1 MFCMMKAMV
10 LIAFS
15 AFKCAESAIE
25 CIKSAVECD
34 ADNASLHFLQTAAA
48 APSSKKAARFPAAL
62 TAAGSEGTE
71 NKPQKDIG
79 FVYLAQG
86 PGQPPTW
93 FVELSRRLDVMTM
106 YLSYNDP
113 TVVKHKGI
121 TRGVHVPNTTWT
133 TGRNFLWQESQRLQ
147 ESLGGTFQYFIFVDD
162 DASVSWLRGSQR
174 MRWHDDIEG
183 WHRVY
188 DKIHGFLLEKQPAV
202 AALPVKTRWIDDW
215 CPNLKGSGYVANVS
229 ELVPLDQP
237 ICGASMDAI
246 WNAFHPTAAT
256 VLLPYFDDFD
266 TQSWWT
272 SQQLMILL
280 LEQTFEAYSTTI
292 PWAMAT
298 TNSSNGHSEY
308 PRGELDYPELLKFL
322 NRTVSPPL
330 RYTLQDRGTKTTQ
343 GTCELDC
350 WASRPSNITYNY
362 TQMLSSRAPRP

>member
-1 MFCMMKAMV
+1 MRAMV

-15 AFKCAESAIE
+15 AFKCAETAIE
-25 CIKSAVECD
+25 CLKSAVECD
-34 ADNASLHFLQTAAA
+34 ADSMNFLQTAGA

-79 FVYLAQG
+79 FVYLGQG

-93 FVELSRRLDVMTM
+93 FVELSRRPDVMTM
-106 YLSYNDP
+106 YLSYDDP

-147 ESLGGTFQYFIFVDD
+147 ESLGGAFQYFIFVDA
-162 DASVSWLRGSQR
+162 DASVSWLRGSQW
-174 MRWHDDIEG
+174 MQWHDDIEG

-202 AALPVKTRWIDDW
+202 AGLLLSQKHEKMKKRCGHFTLQGLDYVGPIHEHSAL
-215 CPNLKGSGYVANVS
+215 
-229 ELVPLDQP
+229 LDQP
-237 ICGASMDAI
+237 LCSASMDAI

-266 TQSWWT
+266 NQSWWT

-280 LEQTFEAYSTTI
+280 LEQTFEAYSTTL
-292 PWAMAT
+292 PWARAT
-298 TNSSNGHSEY
+298 SSNGHAEY
-308 PRGELDYPELLKFL
+308 PRGELDYQELLKFL

-330 RYTLQDRGTKTTQ
+330 RYTLQDSGRHGSVE
-343 GTCELDC
+343 GTCALEC
-350 WASRPSNITYNY
+350 WANRPSNITYNY
-362 TQMLSSRAPRP
+362 TQMLSSRAPRPRR